1 MKIAHLSPS
10 FPPSLSPSLPPSLS
24 QHYTNSLHYLQY
36 SVSFVVV
43 WRCVRNANLCFKTR
57 PMECRDQWR
66 FRGQCVTV
74 DYLYDIITLVC
85 LHKYMK
91 YNALNKL
98 LNFTYIHKYTIKFH
112 CTHYCTVLLL
122 YYTIYNDPI
131 ACEHLMGETHK
142 YTTDTCMVSIFTF
155 DKILQLSLT
164 Q

>member
-10 FPPSLSPSLPPSLS
+10 LSTSLPLSLSPSLSLSLSLSPSLSTSLPPSLS
-24 QHYTNSLHYLQY
+24 LSLPLSLSLSLSLSTLHKQFNYLQY

-43 WRCVRNANLCFKTR
+43 RRCVRNANLCFKTR

-112 CTHYCTVLLL
+112 CTHYYTVLLL
-122 YYTIYNDPI
+122 YYTIY
-131 ACEHLMGETHK
+131 
-142 YTTDTCMVSIFTF
+142 
-155 DKILQLSLT
+155 IL
-164 Q
+164 